1 MLYNY
6 KVNHT
11 LCNAR
16 VSFLSFS
23 PCELIC
29 CIANIVNVYAPHCEI
44 TNNNPEI
51 TINFYND
58 PNNLLNQIKNKSSI
72 VLVACDFN
80 GETGWKTDLEKCLGN
95 FSGGRRNQTG
105 QHLINLCTNH
115 DLLITN
121 TCFRHKE
128 KRLITWEQ
136 TRIVQGKLQRLMK
149 TIDYICI
156 PYKYK
161 HRLEHSRT
169 YHGTITASD
178 HKLLMTKMKT
188 RYTNIQ
194 KW

>member
-1 MLYNY
+1 MYCVKKYLL
-6 KVNHT
+6 KV
-11 LCNAR
+11 
-16 VSFLSFS
+16 
-23 PCELIC
+23 
-29 CIANIVNVYAPHCEI
+29 VNVYALHCEI

-58 PNNLLNQIKNKSSI
+58 PNNLLNQINNKSSM
-72 VLVACDFN
+72 VLVAGEFN
-80 GETGWKTDLEKCLGN
+80 GETGRKTDLEKCLGK

-121 TCFRHKE
+121 TCFIHKE
-128 KRLITWEQ
+128 KRLITLEQ
-136 TRIVQGKLQRLMK
+136 TRIVQGKLQRLKK
-149 TIDYICI
+149 TIDCICI

-169 YHGTITASD
+169 YHGTTTASD

-188 RYTNIQ
+188 RYANMQ
-194 KW
+194 KYTKMIINSKMIKY